1 MVPYFPGCPVNC
13 QSFKE
18 ESLSLKM
25 RLKINKTKI
34 LETKGTIISLNNKIL
49 KLFSAEYPTLEHKEK
64 LLLKI
69 LSENFK
75 ES

>member
-1 MVPYFPGCPVNC
+1 MVPYFPGCPVNR

-25 RLKINKTKI
+25 RLKINKIKI
-34 LETKGTIISLNNKIL
+34 LEINGTIISLNNKIL

-69 LSENFK
+69 LPENFK